1 MSNLFTTARVLTLTG
16 VALLTGCVD
25 RSVIIT
31 DCQAVGDKTP
41 LCGWQRP
48 EDMELLD
55 DGKTLIV
62 SQMEMGHGR
71 VPGAIALLD
80 TVSGE
85 KRELPV
91 IEESDELWGD
101 QQCTQSVGD
110 HLGPHGIHLS
120 TRTDGR
126 QQLLVVNHGQR
137 ESVEFYEL
145 LSERDDETDVDEA
158 PLGYRLQWRGCA
170 VAPQGSFLND
180 VVALPD
186 GGFAVTHMF
195 TKGDAP
201 VGTLSSAELK
211 ALFGFNPGH
220 LLRWGA
226 SGYERLGNFSGDYPN
241 GLQISPD
248 AQYLFVN
255 LWAES
260 AMKKV
265 SLATGEVVAE
275 VDVMHP
281 DNSQWDGD
289 GRLLVT
295 GHDFSLHDLRV
306 CNDLEEGTCPAAFY
320 VIAVDTDAMTSEPL
334 LRIEG
339 APMGAGTVTQRV
351 GEHWYVGSFL
361 GDRVLKLPAVN

>member
-1 MSNLFTTARVLTLTG
+1 MSNLFFSARVLALTG
-16 VALLTGCVD
+16 VVLLTGCVD

-55 DGKTLIV
+55 DGNTLIV

-80 TVSGE
+80 TASGD
-85 KRELPV
+85 KRELAM
-91 IEESDELWGD
+91 IQESEELWGD
-101 QQCTQSVGD
+101 PQCTQSVGD

-126 QQLLVVNHGQR
+126 QQLLVVNHGLR
-137 ESVEFYEL
+137 ESVEFYEIL
-145 LSERDDETDVDEA
+145 KGPVEGGASED
-158 PLGYRLQWRGCA
+158 YRLQWRGCA
-170 VAPQGSFLND
+170 EAPQGSFLND

-186 GGFAVTHMF
+186 GGFAATHMF

-201 VGTLSSAELK
+201 VGTLNTAELK

-226 SGYERLGNFSGDYPN
+226 SGYERLGSFSGDYPN
-241 GLQISPD
+241 GLQISAD

-260 AMKKV
+260 LMKKV
-265 SLATGEVVAE
+265 SLDSGEVVAE
-275 VDVMHP
+275 VEVAHP
-281 DNSQWDGD
+281 DNSQWDGE

-320 VIAVDTDAMTSEPL
+320 VMAVDTEAMTSESL

-361 GDRVLKLPAVN
+361 GDRVLRLPAVQ